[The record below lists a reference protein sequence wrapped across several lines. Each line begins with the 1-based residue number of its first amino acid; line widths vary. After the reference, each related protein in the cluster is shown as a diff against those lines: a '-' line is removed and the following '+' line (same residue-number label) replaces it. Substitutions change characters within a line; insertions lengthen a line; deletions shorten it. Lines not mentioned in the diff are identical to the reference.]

1 MAYISVT
8 WIHSGLFVVL
18 LFFFSKNKE
27 EERNRQT
34 HSNDLLPQ

>member
-18 LFFFSKNKE
+18 LFFSLKTKIGLVILLKE
-27 EERNRQT
+27 KSFTQT
-34 HSNDLLPQ
+34 